1 MGASTGIFGIF
12 GTALGFLV
20 FNWRNLEYEGSMRG
34 VWMCQIAIIVV
45 MSFLLTGGNTNVMAH
60 VGGFVSGFFVG
71 LWISEKFD
79 RPGGIMVG
87 FTPYEKWCRYSGYA
101 VSFILFIVPL
111 MVILF
116 A

>member
-12 GTALGFLV
+12 GTALGFLI

-34 VWMCQIAIIVV
+34 VWMCQIAIIVI
-45 MSFLLTGGNTNVMAH
+45 MSFLLTGANSNVMAH
-60 VGGFVSGFFVG
+60 VGGFVSGVFVG
-71 LWISEKFD
+71 LWISKKFD

-87 FTPYEKWCRYSGYA
+87 MTPYEKWCKYSGYA
-101 VSFILFIVPL
+101 TSFLMFVVPL
-111 MVILF
+111 MIIML